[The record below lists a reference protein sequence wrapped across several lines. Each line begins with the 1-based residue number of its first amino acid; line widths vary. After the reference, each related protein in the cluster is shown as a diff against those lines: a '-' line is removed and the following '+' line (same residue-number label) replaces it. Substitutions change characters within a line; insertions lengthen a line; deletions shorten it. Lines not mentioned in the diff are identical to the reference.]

1 MIHQLYV
8 LNDAGRYYS
17 EIDPEIYVTAIAKA
31 KFFEDILAAQ
41 RVAESESQT
50 GPKPKIVE
58 LKIAERV
65 L

>member
-8 LNDAGRYYS
+8 LNDAGRYDS
-17 EIDPEIYVTAIAKA
+17 ETDPVIYVTSISKA

-41 RVAESESQT
+41 RVADSESET

-58 LKIAERV
+58 LKIAERI